1 MEDERTFD
9 SDLIHAIFKIVW
21 THRAQERARK
31 EADDV
36 MAGEVAAGPSKKNRS
51 TSANTN
57 ALKLSSE
64 LLRLFVIEAIQR
76 ATTIADAEGST
87 RIEATHLER
96 ILPQFLLDFSV
107 YLCSIYGRR
116 ILQGWLKVFD

>member
-9 SDLIHAIFKIVW
+9 S
-21 THRAQERARK
+21 
-31 EADDV
+31 
-36 MAGEVAAGPSKKNRS
+36 VAAGPSKKNRS

-57 ALKLSSE
+57 ALKLSCE

-96 ILPQFLLDFSV
+96 ILPQFLLDFSGSPE
-107 YLCSIYGRR
+107 LEISERKKHMNKKF
-116 ILQGWLKVFD
+116 ILNCYFTFSLTRFCG